1 MKLKKKFTV
10 KDRKRFSLKKRAA
23 KLFLTAQAVLLGT
36 MLSGSVSHAQGFGQK
51 VTINQNT
58 LDGIDPYALFGSAI
72 GIILGILQLVGI
84 GAVIWGIVSV
94 TQSSPD
100 DPPDKK
106 VKGFSSLGAGIVM
119 IALKYVLQAM
129 GIIV

>member
-1 MKLKKKFTV
+1 MKLKKDFTV
-10 KDRKRFSLKKRAA
+10 KPRKHLRQKATNF
-23 KLFLTAQAVLLGT
+23 FLTAQAVLLG
-36 MLSGSVSHAQGFGQK
+36 MMIPGNVAHAQGFGQN
-51 VTINQNT
+51 VTINQDALN
-58 LDGIDPYALFGSAI
+58 GMNPYALFGSAV

-84 GAVIWGIVSV
+84 GAVIWGVVSV

-106 VKGFSSLGAGIVM
+106 VKGISSLGAGVVL
-119 IALKYVLQAM
+119 IALKFVLQAM